1 MNKKKDGI
9 ENKKLKLGIIG
20 FGGFGRFIYQALFSN
35 SSFCVTAIADNK
47 IDESVI
53 PDEIQFFRNWEHLC
67 SNADVDAILI
77 STPPSS
83 HSNIALHFLKRGKH
97 VMVEKP
103 IAVSLRDA
111 KEILKV
117 AEENNCVVM
126 VDFMQRFN
134 PILESIQSLH
144 SKNLFGDFE
153 RYFVENYAQ
162 DETLPLNHWFW
173 DQSISGGILVE
184 HAVHFID
191 IVHWFSNS
199 PKIKKVDGYTDS
211 RNQFQ
216 MDKMSINVQ
225 YENGLLATHIH
236 SFSRPNIF
244 ERTNMRFIF
253 STAQFDLK
261 GWIPQEGNF
270 VLLGNDRLA
279 EELSILPNFAITDQ
293 RKVNS
298 IPVRG
303 KLYNYDRIIEGNFKA
318 ELSKSELYSQ
328 ALQKIFNDFHT
339 KIINRAH
346 INRVSISDALK
357 AVEVAEI
364 ATQTASATFQ
374 Y

>member
-1 MNKKKDGI
+1 MSEKKIGGI
-9 ENKKLKLGIIG
+9 RRIKLGLIG
-20 FGGFGRFIYQALFSN
+20 FGSFGNFIYKALLDSPF
-35 SSFCVTAIADNK
+35 FDVVAIADNK
-47 IDESVI
+47 VD
-53 PDEIQFFRNWEHLC
+53 
-67 SNADVDAILI
+67 SNAMPNEVLFFKNWKHLFSNTDIEVVLI

-83 HSNIALHFLKRGKH
+83 HSEMAQYFLKRGKH

-103 IAVSLRDA
+103 IAISLKDA
-111 KEILKV
+111 VEVQKV

-134 PILESIQSLH
+134 PILEKLQSLH

-162 DETLPLNHWFW
+162 DETLSSSHWFW
-173 DQSISGGILVE
+173 QQNISGGILIE

-199 PKIKKVDGYTDS
+199 PNINKVDGYSDS
-211 RNQFQ
+211 RNKFQ
-216 MDKMSINVQ
+216 KDRMSLNVH
-225 YENGLLATHIH
+225 YDDGLLATHVH

-244 ERTNMRFIF
+244 ERTSMRFVF

-270 VLLGNDRLA
+270 VLLGNNTLIDK
-279 EELSILPNFAITDQ
+279 LSILPGFKITSKKQ
-293 RKVNS
+293 VHAV
-298 IPVRG
+298 PVRG
-303 KLYNYDRIIEGNFKA
+303 KRYDYDSIIEGSFKS

-328 ALQKIFNDFHT
+328 AVQKIFYDFHT
-339 KIINRAH
+339 KILNRAH
-346 INRVSISDALK
+346 ISRVSISDALK

-364 ATQTASATFQ
+364 ATQTASSSFQ
-374 Y
+374 H